1 MSTSAPS
8 PTRAPVSTPTVSR
21 AVAEPVLLT
30 PERRAEAVQA
40 LGAAF
45 AQDPLIL
52 WMSSHPEYPYTAFDQ
67 VIDPYL
73 HTGASWILDNGAGAL
88 LGAPPGMPKPKADI
102 GPSLIWLLLRNY
114 GLRTLVRGVWY
125 ELYSATFPPKMR
137 HYYVYAIGVRPEF
150 QGQGLGGRLMQPILG
165 LADAEGVPV
174 YLESANERN
183 LSFYLRLGFRIVRE
197 TRVPLRG
204 PRLWLMLREPQPPAE
219 A

>member
-1 MSTSAPS
+1 MTSSAPLPTSAAA
-8 PTRAPVSTPTVSR
+8 PTPAIPRVA
-21 AVAEPVLLT
+21 AEPVLLT

-52 WMSSHPEYPYTAFDQ
+52 WMSRHPEYPYTAFDQ

-102 GPSLIWLLLRNY
+102 DAHLIGLLWRRY
-114 GLRTLVRGVWY
+114 GFRTLVRGVWY
-125 ELYSATFPPKMR
+125 ELYSAHFPPKQR
-137 HYYVYAIGVRPEF
+137 HYYVYAIGVKPEF
-150 QGQGLGGRLMQPILG
+150 QGQGLGARLMQPILG
-165 LADAEGVPV
+165 LADAEQVPV

-183 LSFYLRLGFRIVRE
+183 LSFYQRLGFRIIRE

-204 PRLWLMLREPQPPAE
+204 PRLWLMLREPRPTTA

>member
-1 MSTSAPS
+1 MSSIAASPSTTAREPAPL
-8 PTRAPVSTPTVSR
+8 RAAP
-21 AVAEPVLLT
+21 EPVLLT
-30 PERRAEAVQA
+30 PARREEAVQA

-52 WMSSHPEYPYTAFDQ
+52 WMSRAADYPYIAFDQ

-73 HTGASWILDNGAGAL
+73 HTGASWILNNGAGAL

-102 GPSLIWLLLRNY
+102 GPSLVWLLLRRY
-114 GLRTLVRGVWY
+114 GPRTLVRGVWY
-125 ELYSATFPPKMR
+125 ELYSATFPPKQR
-137 HYYVYAIGVRPEF
+137 HYYVYAIGVKPAF
-150 QGQGLGGRLMQPILG
+150 QGRGWGARLMQPILG

-183 LSFYLRLGFRIVRE
+183 LTFYQRLGFRIIRE

-204 PRLWLMLREPQPPAE
+204 PRLWLMLRAPQPAT